1 MTLWE
6 ITGLI
11 SPIANGQW
19 KICNLTNGTYTVCE
33 VLKNGWTQTS
43 LPVCHTVALAGINI
57 TNINFTN
64 QRLMCISGYKL
75 DNCNGALPDWN
86 VTISNSTG
94 YTSTKTTGL
103 DGRFEF
109 CGLASGVYTLTET
122 LKPGWIKVSSP
133 P

>member
-11 SPIANGQW
+11 SPMPNGHW

-33 VLKNGWTQTS
+33 VLKTGWTQTS

-64 QRLMCISGYKL
+64 QRLMLHQRLQARQLQRCSAQLERNDQQL
-75 DNCNGALPDWN
+75 DRLH
-86 VTISNSTG
+86 SNQ
-94 YTSTKTTGL
+94 
-103 DGRFEF
+103 DHR
-109 CGLASGVYTLTET
+109 
-122 LKPGWIKVSSP
+122 P
-133 P
+133 